1 MRVTWLRLLRYAA
14 RAVQQLGHVFS
25 ARRRQLLL
33 PAQTM
38 LGAAAIATLADVP
51 FGWEYHCFYGA
62 SLFRE
67 LDSSGTVYNE
77 FPQAAQLVP
86 AGAKAGESSAAAAA
100 VSPSSTATER
110 VRDALGALSGTCFFM
125 RSGYWTYEVCPG
137 NSVRQYHAENALSG
151 AAKVRTEFSLGTHNP
166 AADKYIESSQR
177 FIQKYVS
184 GADGRSSTVQH
195 ICAGNRRDEDGVIS
209 VAEPAAR
216 SYLITLRSAAMCAAA
231 AAAAGAAA
239 DTGGKAT
246 RGSSAAAASA
256 AASSAAASA
265 AASPAAAASVGASG
279 GVEEVP
285 VAPDLEL
292 APLRLLDKLGRRCF
306 QHSKDYWTYEVCPTK
321 QVRQYHLEGRKV
333 TTEFLLGKYDPAA
346 DKLGTGAT
354 YTQTYVNGSGARS
367 AALRVR
373 CGRKNEH
380 TLLGVEARCEP
391 RCEPRCRPRCGAV
404 SSRDA
409 AEMQPSRCSASG
421 REVCYE
427 SRARRVPLAPCCPQE
442 PAKHQYV
449 LDFTTPFACA
459 PLQRPLPASFPRSC
473 PRSAALGR
481 KPPPPPPAASTR
493 RRGPHLPHFGLRRP
507 KGATS
512 TA

>member
-1 MRVTWLRLLRYAA
+1 
-14 RAVQQLGHVFS
+14 
-25 ARRRQLLL
+25 
-33 PAQTM
+33 
-38 LGAAAIATLADVP
+38 
-51 FGWEYHCFYGA
+51 
-62 SLFRE
+62 
-67 LDSSGTVYNE
+67 
-77 FPQAAQLVP
+77 
-86 AGAKAGESSAAAAA
+86 
-100 VSPSSTATER
+100 
-110 VRDALGALSGTCFFM
+110 
-125 RSGYWTYEVCPG
+125 
-137 NSVRQYHAENALSG
+137 
-151 AAKVRTEFSLGTHNP
+151 
-166 AADKYIESSQR
+166 
-177 FIQKYVS
+177 
-184 GADGRSSTVQH
+184 
-195 ICAGNRRDEDGVIS
+195 
-209 VAEPAAR
+209 
-216 SYLITLRSAAMCAAA
+216 
-231 AAAAGAAA
+231 
-239 DTGGKAT
+239 
-246 RGSSAAAASA
+246 
-256 AASSAAASA
+256 
-265 AASPAAAASVGASG
+265 
-279 GVEEVP
+279 

-380 TLLGVEARCEP
+380 TLLGVE
-391 RCEPRCRPRCGAV
+391 
-404 SSRDA
+404 
-409 AEMQPSRCSASG
+409 
-421 REVCYE
+421 
-427 SRARRVPLAPCCPQE
+427 E

-459 PLQRPLPASFPRSC
+459 PLQRPLPASFPRPC

>member
-1 MRVTWLRLLRYAA
+1 
-14 RAVQQLGHVFS
+14 
-25 ARRRQLLL
+25 
-33 PAQTM
+33 M
-38 LGAAAIATLADVP
+38 LGAAALATLADVP

-231 AAAAGAAA
+231 AAAAGADA

-246 RGSSAAAASA
+246 RGSSAAAAA
-256 AASSAAASA
+256 A

-459 PLQRPLPASFPRSC
+459 PLQRPLARLLSPLVSPQRRSWPQASTPTARSC
-473 PRSAALGR
+473 
-481 KPPPPPPAASTR
+481 TR

>member
-1 MRVTWLRLLRYAA
+1 
-14 RAVQQLGHVFS
+14 
-25 ARRRQLLL
+25 
-33 PAQTM
+33 M
-38 LGAAAIATLADVP
+38 LGAAALATLADVP

-209 VAEPAAR
+209 V
-216 SYLITLRSAAMCAAA
+216 
-231 AAAAGAAA
+231 
-239 DTGGKAT
+239 
-246 RGSSAAAASA
+246 
-256 AASSAAASA
+256 
-265 AASPAAAASVGASG
+265 
-279 GVEEVP
+279 P

-367 AALRVR
+367 AALR
-373 CGRKNEH
+373 
-380 TLLGVEARCEP
+380 
-391 RCEPRCRPRCGAV
+391 
-404 SSRDA
+404 
-409 AEMQPSRCSASG
+409 
-421 REVCYE
+421 
-427 SRARRVPLAPCCPQE
+427 E

-449 LDFTTPFACA
+449 LDFTTPFACDINCVRA
-459 PLQRPLPASFPRSC
+459 RPRPA
-473 PRSAALGR
+473 
-481 KPPPPPPAASTR
+481 K
-493 RRGPHLPHFGLRRP
+493 RGEAEEQQGGSP
-507 KGATS
+507 
-512 TA
+512 